1 MYEKGGKPQEEKP
14 SEENPEQKE
23 QDRPPQNEQ
32 TSAEDQPE
40 EHSEQKEQD
49 RPPQNEQTQPRKKR
63 KVQKPPPK
71 NRKVRF
77 AFWIFFWL
85 FTIRIAVYT
94 FQVSEKWVADLD
106 LKIREREIISKGGML
121 SDLHMYAVHKLMAE
135 AFPHLQGLQSTLH
148 LETGS
153 FTPVSEGSGY
163 LPEGL

>member
-32 TSAEDQPE
+32 TSAEDQLE

-77 AFWIFFWL
+77 AFWIFF
-85 FTIRIAVYT
+85 F
-94 FQVSEKWVADLD
+94 
-106 LKIREREIISKGGML
+106 
-121 SDLHMYAVHKLMAE
+121 
-135 AFPHLQGLQSTLH
+135 
-148 LETGS
+148 
-153 FTPVSEGSGY
+153 GY
-163 LPEGL
+163 LLYVHATHMQLYKYSLSLRDTTGLRHTTAVGKFSCMTAASLEPSLRVLRNS